1 LAEVD
6 GGVVGRLSV
15 GVGPEIEGVAGAA
28 AFEAVEH
35 VALQVS
41 GETAAGA
48 MSRAVQ
54 RTWPALLSAAFRI
67 GLPAEQVEN
76 SGDGDGGADGS
87 KVDGGPS
94 RDDGLRRAALML
106 GLARQ
111 TASFAGRGEFAV
123 AFVGNVFV
131 SALKSILGGNVANGA
146 VQADVVV
153 VADEVEDDSSGIVER
168 ERNQDADA
176 LAFEG
181 FVPAFDFAV
190 GLRIVRRGSDVG
202 HAGDADE
209 LFEVFGDELRPVV
222 GDDARRFAG
231 EGFAGALDDGFDVG
245 FLHFFADFVVDD
257 EAAAA
262 IEDGAEEVVSAGD
275 VEVADI
281 DMPVFVG
288 FEGLDE
294 ARAFFGDVGRS
305 AGQQLSGLEDAVGAG
320 RAASDVA
327 WGGGIG
333 VEHHESQPPIAFERV
348 VASEGAD
355 AIFFVIG
362 EPMIARHPGVVFIDF
377 AEACFPVVE
386 LAGAD
391 LDPGE
396 EAGRGDVGF
405 VAPGADEIDDLIA
418 DVVGDPLAGQGSP
431 RLFFSSV

>member
-1 LAEVD
+1 M
-6 GGVVGRLSV
+6 
-15 GVGPEIEGVAGAA
+15 GVGPEVESVAGAA
-28 AFEAVEH
+28 AFEALEY
-35 VALQVS
+35 VAVQVD
-41 GETAAGA
+41 GEAAAGA
-48 MSRAVQ
+48 VCGAVQ
-54 RTWPALLSAAFRI
+54 GAWSALLGAATALS
-67 GLPAEQVEN
+67 LPAEQVEDG
-76 SGDGDGGADGS
+76 GDGEGGADGGE
-87 KVDGGPS
+87 VDGWPS
-94 RDDGLRRAALML
+94 SDDGLRPAAIML

-111 TASFAGRGEFAV
+111 TAAFAGLGESAV

-131 SALKSILGGNVANGA
+131 SALEAVLGGDVANGA

-153 VADEVEDDSSGIVER
+153 VADEVEDDASGVVQR
-168 ERNQDADA
+168 EGNCDADA

-190 GLRIVRRGSDVG
+190 GLRIVRRGFDVG

-209 LFEVFGDELRPVV
+209 LFEVLGDELGPVV
-222 GDDARRFAG
+222 GDDAGRFAG

-245 FLHFFADFVVDD
+245 FLHFVADFVVDD

-305 AGQQLSGLEDAVGAG
+305 AGQQLGGLEDAVGAS

-348 VASEGAD
+348 VAGEGAD
-355 AIFFVIG
+355 AFFFVIG

-377 AEACFPVVE
+377 AEASFPVVK

-391 LDPGE
+391 ADPRE
-396 EAGRGDVGF
+396 EAGRGDIGF
-405 VAPGADEIDDLIA
+405 VAPVADEIDDLIA